1 MRSAAGAPSIWS
13 ITLSKAPPYFF
24 ADVFRLPESSERMP
38 FHFSDSFSMRSRTAS
53 TSDRWPLSPSI
64 FIAASA
70 RCSRGKRS
78 RFAACHGSRCVFVD
92 RSQWDHLA
100 ALGETE
106 LRRALADGPLQVGIG

>member
-70 RCSRGKRS
+70 RCSRGNGRAS
-78 RFAACHGSRCVFVD
+78 PRATVRVVFLWD